1 MKALSDIDRAL
12 YETKPRF
19 AGWSRP
25 RTARSKAQQDAIFNA
40 ARPPLRP
47 STAALPTK
55 QRLTPKPPSAA
66 STLAPSQPRSP
77 ERVLSALPTRPSS
90 DSGVLFPATEP
101 VRAAHARPLTTEGS
115 QRRVVREGQR
125 SVSSARPRA
134 ATNVASATIEPKP
147 ADTVIKPAGGNDLL
161 APQPATMNQASDLLA
176 NSLATELQD
185 LDQDEGEKP
194 VPASLQTSH
203 PIPAPPASSEAPRP
217 RSAAQPMA
225 RLKTSVNVAGRLQ
238 AARQE
243 AQDRVSPKKRKPSQ
257 ASTVMRAAPHPGTYT
272 IPFTYKWP
280 HPPSTEA
287 LTCSDKFPLFR
298 KHLRDYRHSVSASDR
313 RVYLCR
319 EVGPCHPTVMPRGT
333 GKSKESFAEKG
344 YFQQSAGLG
353 RVICTICSRIFL
365 NTSVLEQHYRSK
377 AHKDEYE
384 RSLRPAP
391 APPSPAP
398 PARDLLTAS
407 GSSTPSTFSY
417 DESYDAL
424 DDVPSRGRNALLAQ
438 RPSGQMEFW
447 WQRVKVA
454 LESDLTQVS
463 EEQLDDIVLSL
474 LAVDLAVDSKYAD
487 EHEDDEVP
495 APRLRAAAQ
504 SGAKD
509 CKNLHGGALSK
520 ARPFIPR
527 EIRSCLM
534 VYFRRCLEL
543 RTAPNAHVY
552 DYMRSIF
559 CPSQPHSSTR
569 AGFSGAETE
578 AVEASQKE
586 PSWDEKVKQ
595 MSAQGAI
602 QIMQAHA
609 LLGRRAK
616 VTDGDLSDDDID
628 SPPVDDGSETLA
640 QEMEDEGSGEDNLP
654 EQSGQAVAEV
664 GEVGVVEENQAAKLH
679 ARETLVLPGC
689 LAPRLS
695 GVSALSSFLRCVFWI
710 KELDLCNNDLR
721 NEGTAILCAALRCSR
736 NALHTLKL
744 EGNRMTSH
752 HTAHAA
758 SYDFGRLWDGKEC
771 IQDSEAFHDPDQ
783 HLEFDGPKSR
793 HRGFLASAKDKRSH
807 ARPRLQSAQRRP
819 FPGQPGFI
827 GESSHGA
834 VRESKLPDLPH
845 NLTRDNQSPRSTSPA
860 TSTFSMRTSQLDRDE
875 SVLERGSQWGR
886 QSQHYRRDASGWTV
900 SPREAL
906 VDDGQSLD
914 AAEQLSLLIQSKP
927 TLTSLSLK
935 VKVPA

>member
-1 MKALSDIDRAL
+1 M
-12 YETKPRF
+12 
-19 AGWSRP
+19 
-25 RTARSKAQQDAIFNA
+25 
-40 ARPPLRP
+40 
-47 STAALPTK
+47 
-55 QRLTPKPPSAA
+55 
-66 STLAPSQPRSP
+66 
-77 ERVLSALPTRPSS
+77 
-90 DSGVLFPATEP
+90 
-101 VRAAHARPLTTEGS
+101 
-115 QRRVVREGQR
+115 
-125 SVSSARPRA
+125 SSARPF
-134 ATNVASATIEPKP
+134 ATTTCATIQPKR
-147 ADTVIKPAGGNDLL
+147 ADNVVKPVGGNDLL
-161 APQPATMNQASDLLA
+161 APMPATMNQASDLLA

-185 LDQDEGEKP
+185 LDQDAGKNP
-194 VPASLQTSH
+194 VPVSLQTAV
-203 PIPAPPASSEAPRP
+203 PIPTPQASSEATRP

-225 RLKTSVNVAGRLQ
+225 RLKTSVNVAGCLQ

-243 AQDRVSPKKRKPSQ
+243 AQNRVPPKKHEPTQ

-272 IPFTYKWP
+272 VPFTYKWP
-280 HPPSTEA
+280 HPPASSA

-319 EVGPCHPTVMPRGT
+319 EVGPCHPAVMPRGT
-333 GKSKESFAEKG
+333 GRSKESFAEKG

-398 PARDLLTAS
+398 PARDLLAAS

-438 RPSGQMEFW
+438 RPSQQMEFW
-447 WQRVKVA
+447 WQRVKLA
-454 LESDLTQVS
+454 FESDLTQVS

-474 LAVDLAVDSKYAD
+474 LAVDLPVDSKYAG
-487 EHEDDEVP
+487 EHEDDEVA

-504 SGAKD
+504 GGDKD
-509 CKNLHGGALSK
+509 LKNLHGGALLK
-520 ARPFIPR
+520 GRPFIPR
-527 EIRSCLM
+527 EIRNCLM

-559 CPSQPHSSTR
+559 CPSQPHSCTGP
-569 AGFSGAETE
+569 GFSGAETQ

-586 PSWDEKVKQ
+586 PSWDEKVKA

-609 LLGRRAK
+609 LLGRRAR
-616 VTDGDLSDDDID
+616 VTNGDLSDDDFN
-628 SPPVDDGSETLA
+628 SPPVDDGTETLA
-640 QEMEDEGSGEDNLP
+640 QQKEDEGSGEDKDNLP
-654 EQSGQAVAEV
+654 QQSGQAVAKVEEV
-664 GEVGVVEENQAAKLH
+664 GLVEESQAAMLRAK
-679 ARETLVLPGC
+679 ETLALSGC
-689 LAPRLS
+689 LARLS

-752 HTAHAA
+752 HTTHAA
-758 SYDFGRLWDGKEC
+758 SYDFGRLWDGKES

-793 HRGFLASAKDKRSH
+793 HRGFLASAKEKQSH
-807 ARPRLQSAQRRP
+807 ARQPLQSAQRRP

-834 VRESKLPDLPH
+834 VRESILPDLAH

-900 SPREAL
+900 SPGEAL